1 MPARQALLALC
12 TRPANGSPALTRIGR
27 MPPADALYPISLNT
41 AAVLTGR
48 STRTWQ
54 RRIEEGQVPR
64 LGDGRG
70 ALVPFSAVRPAL
82 VVDLTEEDVQMLVRA
97 DQGDAAAQADVG
109 ALFALAALDEAQAQA
124 GSRPA
129 PLARG
134 AGTQVVPAL
143 HFLTQAAQQGQAD
156 AMHWLGLLHAAGL
169 GEPGDDNALALM
181 WIAKAAAHGHVIA
194 AQQLAGL
201 LPGDAAQL
209 R

>member
-27 MPPADALYPISLNT
+27 MPPADALYPISLST

-54 RRIEEGQVPR
+54 RRIEEGLVPR

-70 ALVPFSAVRPAL
+70 ALVPFAAVQPAL
-82 VVDLTEEDVQMLVRA
+82 SLHLTDEDVRMLLRA

-109 ALFALAALDEAQAQA
+109 ALFALAALDEAQAQGGTWCPRCTFSRRRRSRARPTPCTGWVCCMRA
-124 GSRPA
+124 GC
-129 PLARG
+129 ARV
-134 AGTQVVPAL
+134 T
-143 HFLTQAAQQGQAD
+143 
-156 AMHWLGLLHAAGL
+156 AMRW
-169 GEPGDDNALALM
+169 
-181 WIAKAAAHGHVIA
+181 
-194 AQQLAGL
+194 
-201 LPGDAAQL
+201 

>member
-27 MPPADALYPISLNT
+27 MPPADALYPISLST

-54 RRIEEGQVPR
+54 RRIEEGLVPR

-70 ALVPFSAVRPAL
+70 ALVPFAAVQPAL
-82 VVDLTEEDVQMLVRA
+82 SLHLTDEDVRMLLRA

-134 AGTQVVPAL
+134 AGGHVVPAL
-143 HFLTQAAQQGQAD
+143 HLLTQAAQQGQAD

-169 GEPGDDNALALM
+169 CEGDGDAMALM
-181 WIAKAAAHGHVIA
+181 WIAKAAAHGHVS
-194 AQQLAGL
+194 AQRQLAGL
-201 LPGDAAQL
+201 MPGGTGA
-209 R
+209 

>member
-27 MPPADALYPISLNT
+27 MPPADALYPISLST

-70 ALVPFSAVRPAL
+70 ALVPFAAVQPAL
-82 VVDLTEEDVQMLVRA
+82 GLDLTDEDVQMLLRA

-109 ALFALAALDEAQAQA
+109 ARFALAALDEAQAQA
-124 GSRPA
+124 GSRPV

-134 AGTQVVPAL
+134 AGGHVVPAL

-156 AMHWLGLLHAAGL
+156 AMHWLGLLHAGGL
-169 GEPGDDNALALM
+169 CEGDGEAMALM
-181 WIAKAAAHGHVIA
+181 WIAKAAAHGHGIA
-194 AQQLAGL
+194 QRQLAGL
-201 LPGDAAQL
+201 MPGGRTA
-209 R
+209 